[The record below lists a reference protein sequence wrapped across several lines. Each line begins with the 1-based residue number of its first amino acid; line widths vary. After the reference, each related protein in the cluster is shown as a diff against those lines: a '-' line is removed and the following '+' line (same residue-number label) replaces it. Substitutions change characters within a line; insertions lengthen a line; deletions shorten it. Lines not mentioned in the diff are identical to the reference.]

1 MCCVCDLQ
9 LIRRYWY
16 RSLDGRRRRVGAG
29 GLSLELTTSNEQ
41 QDSFLEKHGMARDR
55 RPTSD
60 LINVVQQSEDRSSS
74 S

>member
-1 MCCVCDLQ
+1 MQ

-41 QDSFLEKHGMARDR
+41 QDSFLVKHGIITGSRDH
-55 RPTSD
+55 T
-60 LINVVQQSEDRSSS
+60 VT
-74 S
+74 